1 MFFFLSMNLL
11 GAPAGRQRSPELC
24 SGSRVHWLIC
34 TTVAGG
40 KPLKYVE
47 DAWL

>member
-1 MFFFLSMNLL
+1 METKRLGDLL
-11 GAPAGRQRSPELC
+11 AEQEPKGSLPWINFKPAY
-24 SGSRVHWLIC
+24 WLTC

>member
-1 MFFFLSMNLL
+1 MCILFFGIIVKHGLKRMEIQ
-11 GAPAGRQRSPELC
+11 AQR
-24 SGSRVHWLIC
+24 RINYWFTC